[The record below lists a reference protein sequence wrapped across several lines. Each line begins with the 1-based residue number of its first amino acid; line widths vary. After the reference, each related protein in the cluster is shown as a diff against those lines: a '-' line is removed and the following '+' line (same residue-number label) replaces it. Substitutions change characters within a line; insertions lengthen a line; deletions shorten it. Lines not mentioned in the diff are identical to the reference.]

1 LAANGGTEG
10 IRMTDITGS
19 DGTVRR
25 TLDNGLSV
33 IVRSER
39 AAPIGSF
46 WVWYR
51 VGGRNEVPG
60 ITGVSHWA
68 EHMLFKGTERY
79 PKGSIFRTIT
89 ANGGNLN
96 GFTWLDYT
104 AYYETLPIDRIDLS
118 FDIESDRMVN
128 ARFDTDEV
136 ASERTVIISER
147 QGNENSPTFLLNEDI
162 TATSFKAHPYGQGV
176 IGYMSDLQSM
186 TRDDLYG
193 HYRTYYRPNNAVVV
207 FVGDLDASEALDR
220 IERYFGGLERG
231 PEIPDVRTVEPEQ
244 FGERRVT
251 LRRPAPNR
259 VVSMVH
265 RGVPAS
271 HPDAPALIALDAVL
285 SGGKPMSF
293 GGGASMGRSSRLY
306 RALVATGLTASAGS
320 SFALSIDP
328 LLFGVSATL
337 RPESDAEKVE
347 QVISGELDRLASEPV
362 GQDELQRA
370 LKQIRV
376 QFTYSQQSVS
386 SKAYLLGSLATVAP
400 ERTPQSLIDEVLA
413 VTPDDL
419 QRVAATYLSWSRRT
433 TGWLIPGD
441 PGSGKPSPN
450 GSVTTAPAGYVPD
463 EDDRALD
470 TSMPAVVETRLENG
484 LRVLTLDTP
493 PADPNGPV
501 VVRLR
506 IPGGSALDAERLG
519 VARFTAEMLTRGSGG
534 RTLDDLA
541 EELDGLGASISAGA
555 GRENTDLTL
564 TSMREDVDRVMELL
578 ATALLKPDFPADQI
592 EIVRAQLLS
601 GLRQAQQDTRAEAE
615 HALRQMLYPDGH
627 PYRER
632 VSGTEESVTAMTR
645 DDLVAFGGQAYKPS
659 NALVAI
665 AGGLTHDEAVDLVS
679 RHLGGWNGETPALVI
694 PDVPAIDQSQRVTKE
709 LPGKSQ
715 ADVAIGGVAIPRLNP
730 DFHALNVGNLIL
742 GRLGLMG
749 RLGES
754 VREKQGL
761 AYYAFSGLEV
771 GLGTGFWSARAGVN
785 PENVERAIETILS
798 EVRAYLEGGPTSDEF
813 SDAIGNLTGSLPLGL
828 ETVGSISSII
838 ADIGFFDLG
847 LDYLQRYRSIIQS
860 LTPEQIVETM
870 RRYVDPERLAIAV
883 VRPAGTA

>member
-1 LAANGGTEG
+1 
-10 IRMTDITGS
+10 MSDITGA

-25 TLDNGLSV
+25 TLDNGLTV

-39 AAPIGSF
+39 AAPIGTF

-60 ITGVSHWA
+60 VTGVSHWA
-68 EHMLFKGTERY
+68 EHMLFKGTDRY

-89 ANGGNLN
+89 ANGGSLN

-104 AYYETLPIDRIDLS
+104 AYFETLPIDRIDVAM
-118 FDIESDRMVN
+118 DIESDRMAN
-128 ARFDTDEV
+128 ARFDPDEV
-136 ASERTVIISER
+136 AGERTVIISER
-147 QGNENSPTFLLNEDI
+147 QGNENSPTFLLNEEI
-162 TATSFKAHPYGQGV
+162 TAASFKAHPYGQGV
-176 IGYMSDLQSM
+176 IGYMSDLRTM

-193 HYRTYYRPNNAVVV
+193 HYQQYYRPNNAVVV
-207 FVGDLDASEALDR
+207 FVGDLDANDALER

-231 PEIPDVRTVEPEQ
+231 PEIEEVRTVEPEQ

-251 LRRPAPNR
+251 VRRPAPNR
-259 VVSMVH
+259 VISMAH
-265 RGVPAS
+265 RGVAAAHS
-271 HPDAPALIALDAVL
+271 DAPALIVLDAIL

-337 RPESDAEKVE
+337 RPESDSEQVE
-347 QVISGELDRLASEPV
+347 QVIVGQLERLASEQI
-362 GQDELQRA
+362 GQEELDRA
-370 LKQIRV
+370 LKQIRA

-400 ERTPQSLIDEVLA
+400 DRTPQSLIDDVLA
-413 VTPDDL
+413 VTTDDI
-419 QRVAATYLSWSRRT
+419 QRVAATYLTWERRT
-433 TGWLIPGD
+433 TGWLIPGE
-441 PGSGKPSPN
+441 PGSGKSSAN
-450 GSVTTAPAGYVPD
+450 GGVTTEPAGYVPD
-463 EDDRALD
+463 ADDLGLD
-470 TSMPAVVETRLENG
+470 TSMPALAETRLDNG
-484 LRVLTLDTP
+484 LRVMTL
-493 PADPNGPV
+493 AENGRDPNGPV

-506 IPGGSALDAERLG
+506 IPGGGALDGKRPG

-555 GRENTDLTL
+555 GRENTDLSL
-564 TSMREDVDRVMELL
+564 TSMREDADRVMELL
-578 ATALLKPDFPADQI
+578 AMALLKPDFPDEQI
-592 EIVRAQLLS
+592 EIVRAQILS
-601 GLRQAQQDTRAEAE
+601 GLRQAKQDTRGEAE
-615 HALRQMLYPDGH
+615 QSLRRMLYPDGH

-632 VSGTEESVTAMTR
+632 VSGNDESVTAMTR
-645 DDLVAFGGQAYKPS
+645 EDLVAFRERAFRPS
-659 NALVAI
+659 SAIVAV
-665 AGGLTHDEAVDLVS
+665 AGGLSHIEAVELVS
-679 RHLGGWNGETPALVI
+679 RHLGAWSGETPPLVV
-694 PDVPAIDQSQRVTKE
+694 PDPPSVENAQRVTQE

-715 ADVAIGGVAIPRLNP
+715 ADIAIGGIAIPRLSS
-730 DFHALNVGNLIL
+730 DFHALNVANLIL

-761 AYYAFSGLEV
+761 AYYAYSGLEV
-771 GLGTGFWSARAGVN
+771 GIGTGFWSARAGVN
-785 PENVERAIETILS
+785 PDNIERAIETILS
-798 EVRAYLEGGPTSDEF
+798 EVRTYLSGGPTADEF
-813 SDAIGNLTGSLPLGL
+813 SDAIGNLVGSLPLGL
-828 ETVGSISSII
+828 ETVGSIASII

-847 LDYLQRYRSIIQS
+847 LDYLQRYRATILALSS
-860 LTPEQIVETM
+860 EQLVETS
-870 RRYVDPERLAIAV
+870 RRYIDPDRLAIAV
-883 VRPAGTA
+883 VQPEGTG

>member
-1 LAANGGTEG
+1 MW
-10 IRMTDITGS
+10 MTDITGA
-19 DGTVRR
+19 DGSVRG
-25 TLDNGLSV
+25 TLDNGLTV

-60 ITGVSHWA
+60 VTGVSHWA

-79 PKGSIFRTIT
+79 PKGAIFRTIT
-89 ANGGNLN
+89 ANGGSLN

-104 AYYETLPIDRIDLS
+104 AYFETLPIDRIDVA

-128 ARFDTDEV
+128 ARFDPDEV
-136 ASERTVIISER
+136 TSERTVIISER
-147 QGNENSPTFLLNEDI
+147 QGNENSPTFLLNEEI
-162 TATSFKAHPYGQGV
+162 SAASFKAHPYGQGV
-176 IGYMSDLQSM
+176 IGYLSDLQSM

-193 HYRTYYRPNNAVVV
+193 HYRTYYRPNNAVAV
-207 FVGDLDASEALDR
+207 FAGDLDANDALER
-220 IERYFGGLERG
+220 IEQFFGGLARG
-231 PEIPDVRTVEPEQ
+231 SDIPEVRTVEPEQ

-265 RGVPAS
+265 RSVPAS

-337 RPESDAEKVE
+337 RPESDAEQVE
-347 QVISGELDRLASEPV
+347 YVIVGELERLANEPV
-362 GQDELQRA
+362 GDDELQRA
-370 LKQIRV
+370 LKQIRA

-400 ERTPQSLIDEVLA
+400 ERTPQSLIDAILA

-419 QRVAATYLSWSRRT
+419 QRVASTYLTWARRT
-433 TGWLIPGD
+433 TGWLIPGE
-441 PGSGKPSPN
+441 PSGDSRSLN
-450 GSVTTAPAGYVPD
+450 GSAVTRPAGYVPD
-463 EDDRALD
+463 GDDMTVD
-470 TSMPAVVETRLENG
+470 TSMPALAETRLDNG
-484 LRVLTLDTP
+484 LRVLTLKEP
-493 PADPNGPV
+493 VSDPSGPV

-506 IPGGSALDAERLG
+506 IPGGSALDDERLG
-519 VARFTAEMLTRGSGG
+519 VARFASEMLTRGSGG

-555 GRENTDLTL
+555 GRENTDLSL
-564 TSMREDVDRVMELL
+564 TSMREDLERVMELM
-578 ATALLKPDFPADQI
+578 ATALLKTEFPEDQV

-615 HALRQMLYPDGH
+615 HALRQMLYPERH

-632 VSGTEESVTAMTR
+632 VSGTETSVTAMTR
-645 DDLVAFGGQAYKPS
+645 DDLVAFSAYAYKPS
-659 NALVAI
+659 SAIVAV
-665 AGGLTHDEAVDLVS
+665 AGGLSHSEAVDLVS
-679 RHLGGWNGETPALVI
+679 RHLGDWHGDTPALVI
-694 PDVPAIDQSQRVTKE
+694 PNVPAADGGARVDRE

-715 ADVAIGGVAIPRLNP
+715 SDIAIGSIAIARLSP
-730 DFHALNVGNLIL
+730 DFHALNVANMIL

-754 VREKQGL
+754 VRERQGL

-771 GLGTGFWSARAGVN
+771 GIGAGFWSARAGVN
-785 PENVERAIETILS
+785 PDNIERAIETIVS
-798 EVRAYLEGGPTSDEF
+798 EVRAYLDGGPTADEF

-828 ETVGSISSII
+828 ETVGGIASII

-847 LDYLQRYRSIIQS
+847 LDYLQRYRATMQS
-860 LTPEQIVETM
+860 LTPEQLVETM
-870 RRYVDPERLAIAV
+870 RRYIDPERLAIAV
-883 VRPAGTA
+883 VKPGGVA

>member
-1 LAANGGTEG
+1 
-10 IRMTDITGS
+10 MTDITGA

-25 TLDNGLSV
+25 TLDNGLTV

-39 AAPIGSF
+39 AAPIGTF

-60 ITGVSHWA
+60 VTGVSHWA
-68 EHMLFKGTERY
+68 EHMLFKGTQRY

-89 ANGGNLN
+89 ANGGSLN

-104 AYYETLPIDRIDLS
+104 TYFETLPIDRIDVAL
-118 FDIESDRMVN
+118 DIESDRMVN
-128 ARFDTDEV
+128 ARFDPDEV
-136 ASERTVIISER
+136 AGERTVIISER
-147 QGNENSPTFLLNEDI
+147 QGNENSPTFLLNEEI
-162 TATSFKAHPYGQGV
+162 TAASFKAHPYGQGV
-176 IGYMSDLQSM
+176 IGYMSDLRTM

-193 HYRTYYRPNNAVVV
+193 HYRQYYRPNNAVVV
-207 FVGDLDASEALDR
+207 FVGDLEASDALER
-220 IERYFGGLERG
+220 IERHFGGLERG
-231 PEIPDVRTVEPEQ
+231 PEIEEVRTIEPEQ

-251 LRRPAPNR
+251 VRRPAPNR
-259 VVSMVH
+259 VISMAH
-265 RGVPAS
+265 RGVAAA
-271 HPDAPALIALDAVL
+271 HPDAPALIVLDAIL

-337 RPESDAEKVE
+337 RPESDSEHVE
-347 QVISGELDRLASEPV
+347 QVIVGELERLASEPV
-362 GQDELQRA
+362 GQDELDRA
-370 LKQIRV
+370 LKQIRA

-386 SKAYLLGSLATVAP
+386 SKAYLLGSLAIVAP
-400 ERTPQSLIDEVLA
+400 ERTPESLIDDVMA
-413 VTPDDL
+413 VNVDDV
-419 QRVAATYLSWSRRT
+419 QRVAATYLTWERRT
-433 TGWLIPGD
+433 TGWLIPGE
-441 PGSGKPSPN
+441 PGSGKPSAN
-450 GSVTTAPAGYVPD
+450 GVVTTAPAGYVPD
-463 EDDRALD
+463 ADDLGLD
-470 TSMPAVVETRLENG
+470 TSMPALAETRLDNG
-484 LRVLTLDTP
+484 LRVMTL
-493 PADPNGPV
+493 AENARDPNGPV

-506 IPGGSALDAERLG
+506 IPGGGALDGDRPG

-555 GRENTDLTL
+555 GRENTDLSL
-564 TSMREDVDRVMELL
+564 TSMREDAERVMELL
-578 ATALLKPDFPADQI
+578 ATALLKPDFPDEQI
-592 EIVRAQLLS
+592 EIVRAQILS
-601 GLRQAQQDTRAEAE
+601 GLRQAKQDTRGEAE
-615 HALRQMLYPDGH
+615 QALRRMLYPEGH

-632 VSGTEESVTAMTR
+632 VSGNEESVTAMTR
-645 DDLVAFGGQAYKPS
+645 NDLVVFCERAYRPS
-659 NALVAI
+659 NAIIAV
-665 AGGLTHDEAVDLVS
+665 AGGLSHAEAVKLVS
-679 RHLGGWNGETPALVI
+679 RHLGAWSGETPALVV
-694 PDVPAIDQSQRVTKE
+694 PDPPSAAGAQRVTQE

-715 ADVAIGGVAIPRLNP
+715 ADIAIGGIAIPRLSP
-730 DFHALNVGNLIL
+730 DFHALNVANLIL

-771 GLGTGFWSARAGVN
+771 GIGTGFWSARAGVN
-785 PENVERAIETILS
+785 PDNIERAIETVLS
-798 EVRAYLEGGPTSDEF
+798 EVRTYLADGPTADEL

-828 ETVGSISSII
+828 ETVGSIASII

-847 LDYLQRYRSIIQS
+847 LDYLQRYRATILA
-860 LTPEQIVETM
+860 LTPEQLMETA
-870 RRYVDPERLAIAV
+870 RRYIDPDRLAIAV
-883 VRPAGTA
+883 VQPEGTV

>member
-1 LAANGGTEG
+1 MTE
-10 IRMTDITGS
+10 ITGS
-19 DGTVRR
+19 DGTVRK
-25 TLDNGLSV
+25 TLDNGLTV

-46 WVWYR
+46 WIWYR

-79 PKGSIFRTIT
+79 PKGAIFRTIT
-89 ANGGNLN
+89 ANGGSLN

-104 AYYETLPIDRIDLS
+104 AYFETLPVDRIDVA

-128 ARFDTDEV
+128 SRFDPDEV

-147 QGNENSPTFLLNEDI
+147 QGNENSPTFLLNEEL
-162 TATSFKAHPYGQGV
+162 TAASFKAHPYGQGV
-176 IGYMSDLQSM
+176 IGYMSDLRTM

-193 HYRTYYRPNNAVVV
+193 HYQTYYRPNNAVVV
-207 FVGDLDASEALDR
+207 FVGDLEAEDALER

-231 PEIPDVRTVEPEQ
+231 PEIPVVRTVEPEQ

-251 LRRPAPNR
+251 VRRPAPNR
-259 VVSMVH
+259 VVSMAH

-271 HPDAPALIALDAVL
+271 HPDVPALIALDAVL

-306 RALVATGLTASAGS
+306 RSLVATGLTASAGS

-328 LLFGVSATL
+328 LLVGVSATL
-337 RPESDAEKVE
+337 RPESDRDQVE
-347 QVISGELDRLASEPV
+347 NVIVGELDRLASEPV

-370 LKQIRV
+370 LKQILA

-419 QRVAATYLSWSRRT
+419 QRVAATYLTWERRT
-433 TGWLIPGD
+433 TGWLLPGE
-441 PGSGKPSPN
+441 PGSGNPSVN
-450 GSVTTAPAGYVPD
+450 GVVTTQAASYVPD
-463 EDDRALD
+463 SDDLGLD
-470 TSMPAVVETRLENG
+470 MTMPALAETRLDIG
-484 LRVLTLDTP
+484 LRVLTLAN
-493 PADPNGPV
+493 PASDPNGPV

-506 IPGGSALDAERLG
+506 IPGGSALDSERPG

-534 RTLDDLA
+534 RLLDDLA

-555 GRENTDLTL
+555 GRENTDLSL
-564 TSMREDVDRVMELL
+564 MSMREDVERVMELL
-578 ATALLKPDFPADQI
+578 ATALLKPDFPEDQI

-601 GLRQAQQDTRAEAE
+601 GLRQAKQDTRGEAE
-615 HALRQMLYPDGH
+615 HALRGMLYPEGH
-627 PYRER
+627 PYRGR
-632 VSGTEESVTAMTR
+632 VSGTEESVAAMTR
-645 DDLVAFGGQAYKPS
+645 DDLVAFCERAYKPS
-659 NALVAI
+659 ASLVAV
-665 AGGLTHDEAVDLVS
+665 AGGLSHAEAVELVN
-679 RHLGGWNGETPALVI
+679 RHLGHWRGDSPQFDFPEVPIADSGE
-694 PDVPAIDQSQRVTKE
+694 RVTRE

-715 ADVAIGGVAIPRLNP
+715 ADIAIGGLAIPRLSP
-730 DFHALNVGNLIL
+730 DFQALNVANLIL

-785 PENVERAIETILS
+785 PENIERAIETILS
-798 EVRAYLEGGPTSDEF
+798 EVRTYLESGPTAEEF

-828 ETVGSISSII
+828 ETVGSIASII

-847 LDYLQRYRSIIQS
+847 LDYLQRYRATIQS
-860 LTPEQIVETM
+860 LTPEQLIETM
-870 RRYVDPERLAIAV
+870 RRYIDPDRLAIAV
-883 VRPAGTA
+883 IRPGGNA